1 MRKQNRDAQLLR
13 DLKSAQDVSA
23 KKLRQKLENETP
35 QTDRNQLHF

>member
-1 MRKQNRDAQLLR
+1 MRKRNSDAQLLR

-35 QTDRNQLHF
+35 QTDRNAPYF